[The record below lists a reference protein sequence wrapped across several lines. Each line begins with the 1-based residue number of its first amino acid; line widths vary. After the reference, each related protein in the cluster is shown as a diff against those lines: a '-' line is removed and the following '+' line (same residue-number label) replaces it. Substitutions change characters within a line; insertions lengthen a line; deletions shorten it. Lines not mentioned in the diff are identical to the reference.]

1 MSNLLWLIGLAPALA
16 PVLTGEAA
24 PCTRAPD
31 QVRLH
36 VAVSGVRS
44 GNGTVTVTVYGDDP
58 ADFLASGRKLA
69 RIRQPARAGVTEVCL
84 AVPPRP
90 AYAIALYHDENGNNG
105 FDRNLIGLPQEG
117 YGFSNDA
124 PTSLGI
130 PGFEAARFTAG
141 HGDNRMTVTMRY

>member
-1 MSNLLWLIGLAPALA
+1 MSALLWLIGLA

-24 PCTRAPD
+24 PCTTAPD
-31 QVRLH
+31 QIRLQ
-36 VAVSGVRS
+36 VAVTGLRN
-44 GNGTVTVTVYGDDP
+44 GNGMVAVTVYGDNP

-90 AYAIALYHDENGNNG
+90 AYAIALYHDENGDG
-105 FDRNLIGLPQEG
+105 AFDRNLIGLPLEG

-124 PTSLGI
+124 PATLGI

-141 HGDNRMTVTMRY
+141 RGDNRLTIAVRY